1 MCTFITIQNGRTA
14 IDLVTDD
21 NCRTLLENHAAIVA
35 SVHASP
41 SVLVS
46 HALAHCAK
54 VSASKESTSATSAE
68 LSPVLYL
75 LDPSFHW
82 APPAARAAVFA
93 WARDVAQVQ
102 FATLEVHPF
111 SELPDDCAG
120 DVLDFLDF
128 SMPHTEWPYIATN
141 CTSLDAHAWVCA
153 VVAAAVMVRIDFFA
167 EMRCYT
173 LNLTALRCI
182 F

>member
-1 MCTFITIQNGRTA
+1 MTIQNGRTP

-21 NCRTLLENHAAIVA
+21 TCRALLESHAAIVA
-35 SVHASP
+35 TVHSTP

-46 HALAHCAK
+46 HALAHCVK
-54 VSASKESTSATSAE
+54 LSASKETTSATSAE

-93 WARDVAQVQ
+93 WARNVAQVQ
-102 FATLEVHPF
+102 FATLEVHLF

-141 CTSLDAHAWVCA
+141 CTSLDAQAWVCA
-153 VVAAAVMVRIDFFA
+153 VVAAAVKVRIEIFA

-173 LNLTALRCI
+173 LKLIALCCI